1 MVRVSKDTRTIIG
14 KSMYLKMQVV
24 PNLKGKT
31 VEKFAN
37 KHISKGSK
45 IQSDAYRSYRK
56 PLAIDYLHK
65 FKKFDASDKFLHWLH
80 IASRLP
86 DGLPHS
92 QEELQ

>member
-1 MVRVSKDTRTIIG
+1 
-14 KSMYLKMQVV
+14 MYLKMQVV